1 MWNPDL
7 LLTKATALKR
17 LEAQRIGGD
26 PYAPSVTARVC
37 RGGQPGV
44 QLRQLQTH
52 LGDRLVC
59 WGQRLQQYAEPQS
72 LLR

>member
-1 MWNPDL
+1 MLYPDL
-7 LLTKATALKR
+7 LLTKATAFKR
-17 LEAQRIGGD
+17 QEVQRTGGD
-26 PYAPSVTARVC
+26 PYARPVEMRVY
-37 RGGQPGV
+37 RGGRSGMHLQ
-44 QLRQLQTH
+44 RLQTL